1 MAVVNRKEVVLN
13 STLTAS
19 QARVSPEIKRI
30 LIDILK
36 EAIITVYHE
45 YFYRVD
51 FGPGVYPQHHIV
63 SHDLYCSCVLEAD
76 CPAVTAVKVNLHRG
90 IGTAASTPRPGYFPT
105 CPHVC
110 PICGSRACYAPE
122 LSSKHRGV
130 GWQCSHHGISHYWQ
144 HQGSLPRV
152 AYLDKPVSK

>member
-76 CPAVTAVKVNLHRG
+76 CPAVTAVKFNLHRG
-90 IGTAASTPRPGYFPT
+90 IGTAAKTPDPGYFPT

-110 PICGSRACYAPE
+110 PICGSSACYAP
-122 LSSKHRGV
+122 
-130 GWQCSHHGISHYWQ
+130 
-144 HQGSLPRV
+144 
-152 AYLDKPVSK
+152 